1 MSESKAHQAIGKA
14 ICLFQNLEILIV
26 VSFEFLQMVSS
37 PEYRD
42 ISKGCIDP
50 KLYRKSIRRFLERLS
65 KQNNIDPQ
73 LEKDISDLVEKRD
86 VLVHRW
92 IREQGWPSADDD
104 AGWSDY
110 ESLANEVADESR
122 GIIRLLSGY
131 LLKLNDQEWAQQ
143 NPKEYVERVRR
154 LFHDAGKDG

>member
-26 VSFEFLQMVSS
+26 VSFEFLQMVSD

-42 ISKGCIDP
+42 ICKGCIDP
-50 KLYRKSIRRFLERLS
+50 KLYRRSIRRFLEQLS
-65 KQNNIDPQ
+65 KEDRIDPQ
-73 LEKDISDLVEKRD
+73 FEKDIFDLVEKRD
-86 VLVHRW
+86 ILVHRW
-92 IREQGWPSADDD
+92 IREQGWPAADDD
-104 AGWSDY
+104 EGWSDY

-122 GIIRLLSGY
+122 RIVHMLTGY
-131 LLKLNDQEWAQQ
+131 LVKYTDREWAQN
-143 NPKEYVERVRR
+143 NPEEYVEQVLR